1 MTNFKVEFLKDDQG
15 DGVASAIVKPNGT
28 RIELLRPDWLG
39 IQVPKHL
46 CSGFAPDLERPFAVQ
61 SSEFQPSTT
70 EQATE
75 SWMPIISSLVFGE
88 IVRRFSLAGAQEY
101 PPAGLRVAIVE
112 IPPQAAIERAIESVQ
127 ALGRIVDVIAPAMT
141 WAVPPEISVGPI
153 DQRVLTS
160 TMPPT
165 DLLPS
170 LVERA
175 LKLDDKFEKLL
186 ALAVVL
192 ALGQEAVF
200 LAEGFGEIDGEAWTH
215 DIDRQKRWFQVL
227 KQWLDFLHGRIN
239 ELVPLK
245 VVLPRIHDDSRTK
258 WRGSWLPVTTIRA
271 VSFQIKLNLASK
283 WRDDFISRIGME
295 SPWDNGPVWAVKD
308 RPTRDIVFC
317 DPWPCPL
324 ENVHW
329 WQNCLLGVAT
339 KLIDAALKGQSEQAW
354 DVYETEVPWF
364 RQSLA
369 ATISLAH
376 SMEQFVGRK
385 MLTEAASAGPE
396 ICAAPNTLIADEARL
411 INKPYVVDLGEI
423 WKVAENPSLLADE
436 RVAAPVR
443 NEVRDT
449 KGNIVEEKIVYHDSG
464 NRLMTP
470 VRNLAECVKLGIER
484 MEEFRRVRSEETDL
498 LMWWRGLRQAVHHE
512 FVDAIFGHGWAW
524 DSAIRKEQMLFE
536 DYPPSGRSKEGWLPW
551 VIAMK
556 ARNQHLPPNFPVPSE
571 AELQNIG
578 VDSEQDE
585 EAFDIIVTRAG
596 TIPGQDPFQQYRKPS
611 RLRPVRQLALQG
623 WHGKPEALDRTLQWL
638 AAAKPEPGKMH
649 WFTYVTISACVVL
662 ARWIHP
668 AGSTPKVRAKLI
680 DVLRFKQREAAES
693 NEDHAVAAR
702 VWVDAYLKDRQP
714 FPV

>member
-1 MTNFKVEFLKDDQG
+1 
-15 DGVASAIVKPNGT
+15 
-28 RIELLRPDWLG
+28 
-39 IQVPKHL
+39 
-46 CSGFAPDLERPFAVQ
+46 
-61 SSEFQPSTT
+61 
-70 EQATE
+70 
-75 SWMPIISSLVFGE
+75 
-88 IVRRFSLAGAQEY
+88 
-101 PPAGLRVAIVE
+101 
-112 IPPQAAIERAIESVQ
+112 
-127 ALGRIVDVIAPAMT
+127 
-141 WAVPPEISVGPI
+141 
-153 DQRVLTS
+153 
-160 TMPPT
+160 
-165 DLLPS
+165 
-170 LVERA
+170 
-175 LKLDDKFEKLL
+175 
-186 ALAVVL
+186 
-192 ALGQEAVF
+192 
-200 LAEGFGEIDGEAWTH
+200 
-215 DIDRQKRWFQVL
+215 
-227 KQWLDFLHGRIN
+227 
-239 ELVPLK
+239 
-245 VVLPRIHDDSRTK
+245 
-258 WRGSWLPVTTIRA
+258 
-271 VSFQIKLNLASK
+271 LASK

-308 RPTRDIVFC
+308 RLTRDIVFC

-329 WQNCLLGVAT
+329 WQNCLFGIAA
-339 KLIDAALKGQSEQAW
+339 KLVEAALKGQAEKAW
-354 DVYETEVPWF
+354 DVHEVEAPWF
-364 RQSLA
+364 RQSLVT
-369 ATISLAH
+369 TISLAH

-385 MLTEAASAGPE
+385 MLTEAASAGAE

-411 INKPYVVDLGEI
+411 INKPYVSDPGEMWI
-423 WKVAENPSLLADE
+423 VAENPSLLADE

-484 MEEFRRVRSEETDL
+484 MEEFRRIRSEESDL
-498 LMWWRGLRQAVHHE
+498 LIWWRELRQAVHHE

-524 DSAIRKEQMLFE
+524 DSAITKEQMLFE

-668 AGSTPKVRAKLI
+668 ARSTPKVRAKLI
-680 DVLRFKQREAAES
+680 DVLRFKQREVAQS
-693 NEDHAVAAR
+693 KEDHAVAAR